1 MTKHN
6 AFFVCVAITQEILRT
21 HTHSFHSHSLAK
33 TGFPHIHTER
43 EIQLKDT
50 RTTRYETY
58 FCACLRSFSFSYDS
72 NFNFN
77 FDLSWASTSA
87 NTTPYNWLCNCCLL
101 PLLPVPAPTYP
112 TLSYPTL
119 LYSLTSPLFT
129 PPAACCPPQRD
140 LLTFRSVVCSR
151 FKFYLQFFLAV
162 FLAVFFFGFCLW
174 LARMRNDFFDSCLSI
189 ASWQHHEARETAD
202 WLREQA
208 TKINKSE

>member
-43 EIQLKDT
+43 ERYKLKDT

-101 PLLPVPAPTYP
+101 PLLPVPAPTYLP
-112 TLSYPTL
+112 YPTL

-151 FKFYLQFFLAV
+151 FKFYLQFF
-162 FLAVFFFGFCLW
+162 FGCFFDCFFGCFFWVLPLTCAHAQW
-174 LARMRNDFFDSCLSI
+174 LFRQLFVNRKLAAPRGKRNSRLTARTGD
-189 ASWQHHEARETAD
+189 
-202 WLREQA
+202 
-208 TKINKSE
+208 KNK